1 VLKYIIIKLDGKPVA
16 PAEEAPAEK
25 VPVKIEEKKEEEK

>member
-1 VLKYIIIKLDGKPVA
+1 MMKIINAAYDVLKNYAGEIESEDA

-25 VPVKIEEKKEEEK
+25 AAE